1 MSLDNLDFLVMFYL
15 EHKDTSLLYYAN
27 DTLEECLHYYCFVL
41 QKPIM
46 SLAKVFRQMQLK
58 GTLRIANEFNDY
70 VQNQII
76 SFEEWCN
83 FIFMEKDISI

>member
-1 MSLDNLDFLVMFYL
+1 
-15 EHKDTSLLYYAN
+15 
-27 DTLEECLHYYCFVL
+27 
-41 QKPIM
+41 
-46 SLAKVFRQMQLK
+46 MQLK
-58 GTLRIANEFNDY
+58 GTSRIANEFNDY